1 MRKVRNKKF
10 CLVMAVVFALTM
22 VFPFAAFAS
31 DTQVQSTPSVN
42 DNAAAE
48 LGRVFFEF
56 TAGQLDDGDSATISL
71 PEDFEFLNADDS
83 VMDDE
88 DWETVTSEAYN
99 VYYGNKATNNIQVP
113 ATYQGDPNGL
123 AGADIVIERLD
134 DNEIQI
140 TIDGNVDATWDA
152 FMYLN
157 LGNVFVED
165 GYDGDIDLSIK
176 APSNSGFESGAL
188 TVGRVSGGALDIEVT
203 DAPTFSNSDTVTIRV
218 EEDVPGA
225 LENEDESLQ
234 FILPN
239 GFFWTS
245 VDEVKVFWGEVP
257 GYPTNDGFAEL
268 EAALEDAIEVDED
281 ELNFN
286 LDGFQESK
294 KAIAFE
300 IEVGIEVEDE
310 TDAELGDITA
320 RIDGE
325 SDVNQTEVFVGKYGQ
340 YDTTITADEPTEI
353 VSGMLEQTIADITIE
368 ESIESS
374 LVEGRTLTLTL
385 PSNYKWGKID
395 EDNDSGVRLDFQ
407 GFPGKDGQT
416 AKWKVIGESNDAAE
430 LELSEMEVVVEPGTS
445 GDLVI
450 EVGGTAG
457 LSGELTV
464 AKTVEAVT
472 ITSAGEA
479 AVLAIGKANQ
489 AIGDLTVT
497 ENVDGALSED
507 DDLLLQLPE
516 GFKWVNFKDVEVTEG
531 DLEIDVESITT
542 GNNDRDLVIGIDSDS
557 NIAST
562 IFLKNLAVTVDR
574 TAPEGDVIVKVKGD
588 AVNEVNNPAEVDDV
602 FNYDDRDGYVEISG
616 FDAFDIDDGKI
627 FPETGTAAKT
637 VAAIVGTPAPS
648 DQTLTT
654 SITLGDNGSYI
665 SDGRI
670 MVQLRDAANSL
681 GVAPQNIFWDNK
693 AKSATFIKGDRVVQ
707 LTVGDPQVK
716 LNGTNLPTDKGAEI
730 KDGRTFVSLSAA
742 GIALNAVAQWNNDT
756 KTATLTVK

>member
-31 DTQVQSTPSVN
+31 DTKTLNIPSVN
-42 DNAAAE
+42 DDQE
-48 LGRVFFEF
+48 VQLGTVFFEF
-56 TAGQLDDGDSATISL
+56 TAGQLSNGDSVTISL
-71 PEDFEFLNADDS
+71 PSDFQFLQAGEKKDNVMEDSDWDS
-83 VMDDE
+83 VGNGVYGEINGNYFKIPDE
-88 DWETVTSEAYN
+88 
-99 VYYGNKATNNIQVP
+99 
-113 ATYQGDPNGL
+113 YQGDENGL
-123 AGADIVIERLD
+123 KGAAVDVDMLD
-134 DNEIQI
+134 ENEIQV
-140 TIDGNVDATWDA
+140 TINGADSDLIDNWDSYI
-152 FMYLN
+152 YLY
-157 LGNVFVED
+157 LGNVYVED
-165 GYDGDIDLSIK
+165 GFDGDIDLNIK
-176 APSNSGFESGAL
+176 APSTSGFESGSI
-188 TVGRVSGGALDIEVT
+188 TVGRCTGGAVEIEVT
-203 DAPTFSNSDTVTIRV
+203 DAPTFSNSDVVTIRV

-225 LENEDESLQ
+225 LEAEDESLQ
-234 FILPN
+234 FILPD
-239 GFFWTS
+239 GFNWTTVES
-245 VDEVKVFWGEVP
+245 VKVFWGEVS
-257 GYPTNDGFAEL
+257 GYDKDTLAT
-268 EAALEDAIEVDED
+268 ALKNAFDIDED
-281 ELNFN
+281 ELNLN
-286 LDGFQESK
+286 LDGFPESN

-300 IEVGIEVEDE
+300 VEVGIEVEDE
-310 TDAELGDITA
+310 TDAEIGDITA

-340 YDTTITADEPTEI
+340 YDVTITADEPTTI
-353 VSGMLEQTIADITIE
+353 VSGMLEQVIADITIE
-368 ESIESS
+368 ESIEAS
-374 LVEGRTLTLTL
+374 LVEGRTVTLTL
-385 PSNYKWGKID
+385 PSNYKWGKIE
-395 EDNDSGVRLDFQ
+395 EDNDSNVGLVFQ

-416 AKWKVIGESNDAAE
+416 AKWKVDGESNDAAE
-430 LELSEMEVVVEPGTS
+430 LVLEEMEVVVEPGTT

-497 ENVDGALSED
+497 ENVKGALSED

-516 GFKWVNFKDVEVTEG
+516 GFKWANFKDVEVTEG
-531 DLEIDVESITT
+531 DLDIDVESITT

-562 IFLKNLAVTVDR
+562 ITVKNLTVTVDR
-574 TAPEGDVIVKVKGD
+574 TAPEGDVLVKVKGD

-602 FNYDDRDGYVEISG
+602 FNYADEDGYVEISG
-616 FDAFDIDDGKI
+616 YDAFDLDDGKI
-627 FPETGTAAKT
+627 FPETATAAKT

-654 SITLGDNGSYI
+654 TIALGDNGSYI

-670 MVQLRDAANSL
+670 MVQLRDAATAL

-693 AKSATFIKGDRVVQ
+693 AKAATFIKGERVVQ

-742 GIALNAVAQWNNDT
+742 GIALNAVAQWDNET